1 MCKTSSYIAG
11 IISGAAVGMAVLCA
25 MGNTTGKNKYKKAI
39 KAKAG
44 KAVKKFSDMI
54 DDMM

>member
-11 IISGAAVGMAVLCA
+11 IISGAAVGAAVLCA
-25 MGNTTGKNKYKKAI
+25 MSTKSGKTRYKKAL

>member
-11 IISGAAVGMAVLCA
+11 IISGAAIGAAVFYM
-25 MGNTTGKNKYKKAI
+25 MGTNSNKNRCKKVI

-44 KAVKKFSDMI
+44 NAVRKFSDMI